1 MEDLPFEKCYW
12 VIPGRMLAGAY
23 PSSVDAEER
32 QTILE
37 GLLDVG
43 IKTVINLTESG
54 EVNHYGIELYDY
66 SADFRALGLE
76 TVRKP
81 IVDVSIPTY
90 EEMDEILDLIDDRLA
105 NDQPVYFHCWGG
117 VGRTGTVLGCYLLK
131 SNMATMDNV
140 FDTIDHLKNETP
152 MRRRN
157 SPETEE
163 QKDFVREY
171 NRYRENRVQGTLLH

>member
-1 MEDLPFEKCYW
+1 MEDLPFERCYW
-12 VIPGRMLAGAY
+12 VIPGRILAGAY
-23 PSSVDAEER
+23 PSSVNEEER
-32 QTILE
+32 RLILE
-37 GLLDVG
+37 GLLAVG

-54 EVNHYGIELYDY
+54 EVNHYGVELYDY
-66 SADFRALGLE
+66 SAEFRTSGIE

-81 IVDVSIPTY
+81 IVDVSIPTH

-140 FDTIDHLKNETP
+140 FDTIDQLKIETP
-152 MRRRN
+152 MHHRN

-171 NRYRENRVQGTLLH
+171 IRYRENKG

>member
-1 MEDLPFEKCYW
+1 
-12 VIPGRMLAGAY
+12 
-23 PSSVDAEER
+23 VDAEER

-54 EVNHYGIELYDY
+54 EVNHYGVELYDY
-66 SADFRALGLE
+66 SAEFRTSGIE

-90 EEMDEILDLIDDRLA
+90 EEMDGILDLIDASLK
-105 NDQPVYFHCWGG
+105 NEKPVYFHCWGG

-131 SNMATMDNV
+131 SNMATMNNV

-152 MRRRN
+152 MRHRN

-171 NRYRENRVQGTLLH
+171 IRYRENKG